1 MNLDVVIGSS
11 LVMMMYVNATR
22 STMDDYES
30 RILVYRWTCVSNTI
44 THRLTAITEHMLALN
59 SQGLHL
65 HI

>member
-44 THRLTAITEHMLALN
+44 THRLMAITEHMLALN
-59 SQGLHL
+59 SQDLHL